1 MKLTKNIFVLLLIL
15 FTLPFNGTSCVVDV
29 TVVEGATIEMCAD
42 APLTISGSNGF
53 VSYAWTGPET
63 IAGQTITPQFSGLY
77 TVAATDGVGCISTA
91 SIQVTIYTNPTP
103 IIVSSEGNPI
113 CPSGGSTLSLSNPY
127 VSYDWGGGNTGA
139 TFFASGQGNYS
150 VSVID
155 DKGCSGQGLITLT
168 EHVFTL
174 TSTSVSGCTGSTVVM
189 TASGGTSYAWS
200 TGETGNSIVVTPQ
213 VATNYS
219 VIVTNG
225 TCSETL
231 TTTASPVTITDFD
244 LVDTLYMGA
253 GETESLTGPTS
264 GFISY
269 NWYPTD
275 QIDNPLGATITI
287 TAESAHTL
295 YMDAT
300 HSSGCVL
307 SDSVVIIVVDL
318 TIPNG
323 FSPNDDGV
331 NDLYVIPQ
339 LSELDGSV
347 SIWNRWGDLVLEED
361 HYENDWNG
369 TCKTMFCAGNGALPE
384 GTYFYHIT
392 VGDVTFK
399 GYLTLKR

>member
-1 MKLTKNIFVLLLIL
+1 M
-15 FTLPFNGTSCVVDV
+15 
-29 TVVEGATIEMCAD
+29 
-42 APLTISGSNGF
+42 
-53 VSYAWTGPET
+53 
-63 IAGQTITPQFSGLY
+63 
-77 TVAATDGVGCISTA
+77 
-91 SIQVTIYTNPTP
+91 
-103 IIVSSEGNPI
+103 
-113 CPSGGSTLSLSNPY
+113 
-127 VSYDWGGGNTGA
+127 
-139 TFFASGQGNYS
+139 
-150 VSVID
+150 SVID

-287 TAESAHTL
+287 TAESSHTL

-318 TIPNG
+318 TIQMD
-323 FSPNDDGV
+323 F
-331 NDLYVIPQ
+331 L
-339 LSELDGSV
+339 L
-347 SIWNRWGDLVLEED
+347 
-361 HYENDWNG
+361 
-369 TCKTMFCAGNGALPE
+369 TMME
-384 GTYFYHIT
+384 SMIYM
-392 VGDVTFK
+392 
-399 GYLTLKR
+399 